1 MLACILF
8 VLGAMVE
15 YAGLLLKMKILSLR
29 LPKKFELLSL
39 EDDKQGF
46 NGNNKVE
53 KIAKQCEDKSYARLD
68 IIFLTLFPLLFL
80 SFNVVYWSSFQ
91 YKANNNNKN
100 QFQSWNGK
108 FLTELV
114 KDDV

>member
-53 KIAKQCEDKSYARLD
+53 KIA
-68 IIFLTLFPLLFL
+68 
-80 SFNVVYWSSFQ
+80 
-91 YKANNNNKN
+91 
-100 QFQSWNGK
+100 
-108 FLTELV
+108 
-114 KDDV
+114 

>member
-1 MLACILF
+1 MLLLFFTFFSFLAIETWMLACILF

-15 YAGLLLKMKILSLR
+15 YAGLLLKMKILSLC

-68 IIFLTLFPLLFL
+68 IIFLTLFLLLFL
-80 SFNVVYWSSFQ
+80 TFNVVYWSS
-91 YKANNNNKN
+91 Y
-100 QFQSWNGK
+100 
-108 FLTELV
+108 
-114 KDDV
+114 